1 MLLDFFL
8 HVTAELW
15 ASLSVVFTSSVELI
29 SWITLALFT
38 KNIGYL
44 KLYCRKTIIMLKRCI
59 SLCDMTLLNS
69 SLLFFFVLV
78 WWRRIQK
85 NEAGEGKALSG
96 RTIICRH
103 VFKVNFLWPI
113 LFVSLVLLF
122 CLDPERVLG
131 SNPCNDLCGDATP
144 ERSIFTGFMNMKR
157 YGIHFGLYKG
167 PKGLTYA
174 FYGHEKIKK
183 TFRFLGSFSV

>member
-29 SWITLALFT
+29 SWITLVLFT

-44 KLYCRKTIIMLKRCI
+44 KLYCRKTIIMLKRSI

-85 NEAGEGKALSG
+85 NDAGEGKALSG

-144 ERSIFTGFMNMKR
+144 ERSIFTGFMNMKSTEF
-157 YGIHFGLYKG
+157 ILVFTKAQ
-167 PKGLTYA
+167 KD
-174 FYGHEKIKK
+174 
-183 TFRFLGSFSV
+183 